1 MILANMNTDEIQWRQ
16 AAPGKLINSNE
27 VHVWRVLLDVTTAEF
42 ESLLGFLSGNELV
55 RAARFHFERDQK
67 RFIVARGILRKI
79 LGCYLNKHPG
89 KICFEYSSHG
99 KPMLARNPNDDSIC
113 FNLSHSGSLA
123 LYAVTLRKKIG
134 IDIESIRDDVSVG
147 QVAQQFFS
155 QNEISSLE
163 KIDINKR
170 SGLFFQYW
178 TRKEAFLKAR
188 GEGISFPME
197 QCDVSLISGGV
208 LSPVTV
214 QDNNR
219 EISSLY
225 IQDLFPGNGYAA
237 AIAIEDSDCNISCL
251 HYSL

>member
-1 MILANMNTDEIQWRQ
+1 MNTDELQWRQ
-16 AAPGKLINSNE
+16 AVPGELTNSNE
-27 VHVWRVLLDVTTAEF
+27 VHVWRVFLDATTVEF
-42 ESLLGFLSGNELV
+42 ESLLGFLSVDELA
-55 RAARFHFERDQK
+55 RAERFYFERDQK
-67 RFIVARGILRKI
+67 RFIAARGILRKI
-79 LGCYLNKHPG
+79 LGNYLNKHPG

-99 KPMLARNPNDDSIC
+99 KPMLADDPDDSIC
-113 FNLSHSGSLA
+113 FNLSHSGAFA
-123 LYAVTLRKKIG
+123 LYALTLRKKIG
-134 IDIESIRDDVSVG
+134 IDMESIRDDISVG

-197 QCDVSLISGGV
+197 KCDVSLINGGG

-214 QDNNR
+214 QDNR

-225 IQDLFPGNGYAA
+225 VQDLFPCNGYAA
-237 AIAIEDSDCNISCL
+237 AIAIEDRDCNISCL

>member
-1 MILANMNTDEIQWRQ
+1 MNTDELQWRH
-16 AAPGKLINSNE
+16 AVPRELINSNE
-27 VHVWRVLLDVTTAEF
+27 VHVWRVFLDVTTVEL
-42 ESLLGFLSGNELV
+42 ESLLGFLSVDEV
-55 RAARFHFERDQK
+55 ARAGRFHFERDQK
-67 RFIVARGILRKI
+67 RFIAARGILRKI
-79 LGCYLNKHPG
+79 LGSYLNKRPE

-99 KPMLARNPNDDSIC
+99 KPMLAHNPGDDNIC
-113 FNLSHSGSLA
+113 FNLSHSGAFA

-134 IDIESIRDDVSVG
+134 IDIESIRDNVSVE

-155 QNEISSLE
+155 QNEIRSLE

-170 SGLFFQYW
+170 SELFFQYW

-197 QCDVSLISGGV
+197 QCDISLINGRV
-208 LSPVTV
+208 LSPVTA

-219 EISSLY
+219 EVSRLY
-225 IQDLFPGNGYAA
+225 VQDLFPGNGYAA
-237 AIAIEDSDCNISCL
+237 AIAIEGGDWNISCL

>member
-1 MILANMNTDEIQWRQ
+1 MILVNMNTDEIQWRQ
-16 AAPGKLINSNE
+16 AVPGELINSNK
-27 VHVWRVLLDVTTAEF
+27 VHVWRASLDVTTVEL
-42 ESLLGFLSGNELV
+42 ESLLGSLSVDELA
-55 RAARFHFERDQK
+55 RAERFHFERDQK
-67 RFIVARGILRKI
+67 RFIAARGILRKI
-79 LGCYLNKHPG
+79 LGSYLNKHPG
-89 KICFEYSSHG
+89 KICFEYGAHG
-99 KPMLARNPNDDSIC
+99 KPMLVHEAGDENIC

-134 IDIESIRDDVSVG
+134 IDIENIRDDISIG
-147 QVAQQFFS
+147 QVAGQFFS

-197 QCDVSLISGGV
+197 QCDVSLISGGL

-214 QDNNR
+214 QDNNT

-225 IQDLFPGNGYAA
+225 VQDLFPGNGYAA